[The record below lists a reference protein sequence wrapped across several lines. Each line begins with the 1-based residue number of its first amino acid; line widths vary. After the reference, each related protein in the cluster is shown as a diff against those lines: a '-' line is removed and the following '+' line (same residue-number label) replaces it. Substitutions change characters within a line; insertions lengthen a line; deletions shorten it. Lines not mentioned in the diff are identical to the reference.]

1 MKLQSIHI
9 DGALYVGIGFL
20 TAIQG
25 GFSTDDAAKYIAP
38 ATLWWVRTLVMGL
51 LAGIAALKM
60 FRSQSYSD
68 YVKAK
73 NGHSEVKS
81 VP

>member
-38 ATLWWVRTLVMGL
+38 ATLWWVRTSVMGL
-51 LAGIAALKM
+51 LAGVAALKM
-60 FRSQSYSD
+60 FRSQAFSD
-68 YVKAK
+68 YLKDK
-73 NGHSEVKS
+73 KDH
-81 VP
+81 PTP

>member
-25 GFSTDDAAKYIAP
+25 GFSTDDAAKYIEP
-38 ATLWWVRTLVMGL
+38 SLLWWLRTLVMAA
-51 LAGIAALKM
+51 LASVAALKM

-81 VP
+81 AP